1 MFGKW
6 LTRGSGTA
14 TAAGLHDAGAAS
26 GQPARLNETD
36 RALAVLFLCRRD
48 SVMPLSAADAEV
60 VARYLLPRQFRPGE
74 VLLRE
79 GDAKSNYM
87 LWILEGDAT
96 IEAVT
101 DGPLDSITMTV
112 LQPGSTLGEMG
123 LMDGSRRSVS
133 CTASSAVRT
142 AILTRQSLRALAAR
156 HPEVAVRLMSVVCMG
171 IAVRLRDVT
180 GKFKRYVLMNHA
192 MRDELL
198 GSTSRRGAMP

>member
-1 MFGKW
+1 MLGKW
-6 LTRGSGTA
+6 LTKSSGPA
-14 TAAGLHDAGAAS
+14 PAAGMDDDAAS
-26 GQPARLNETD
+26 PFHPPKLNETD
-36 RALAVLFLCRRD
+36 QALAVQFLCRKD

-60 VARYLLPRQFRPGE
+60 IVRYLMPRQFRAGE

-79 GDAKSNYM
+79 GDTKSNYM

-96 IEAVT
+96 IEAIT
-101 DGPLDSITMTV
+101 NGPLDPITMTV

-123 LMDGSRRSVS
+123 LMDGHKRSVT

-142 AILTRQSLRALAAR
+142 ALLTRQSLRTLSAR
-156 HPEVAVRLMSVVCMG
+156 HPEVAVKLMSIVCMG

-180 GKFKRYVLMNHA
+180 GKFKRYVMMTHA

-198 GSTSRRGAMP
+198 GSASGQAHRP

>member
-6 LTRGSGTA
+6 LTRRSGAT
-14 TAAGLHDAGAAS
+14 TAAGLDDGGAAS
-26 GQPARLNETD
+26 SQPTRLNHTD
-36 RALAVLFLCRRD
+36 RSLAMLFLCRKD

-60 VARYLLPRQFRPGE
+60 VVPYLLPRQFRPGE
-74 VLLRE
+74 MLLRE
-79 GDAKSNYM
+79 GDTRSNYM

-101 DGPLDSITMTV
+101 DGPLNPITMTV

-123 LMDGSRRSVS
+123 LMDGARRSVS
-133 CTASSAVRT
+133 CTASSAVR
-142 AILTRQSLRALAAR
+142 AAVLTRQSLRALSAR
-156 HPEVAVRLMSVVCMG
+156 HPAVAVRLMSVVCMG
-171 IAVRLRDVT
+171 IAARLRDT
-180 GKFKRYVLMNHA
+180 TEKFKRYALMNHA